1 VKKILRYLLWRRK
14 ERLPLG
20 LAATG
25 FALGLFVLFAAIR
38 FSADVIAILHPQ
50 GRNADS
56 QYIVINKKVNL
67 RHTLGFGKTAF
78 TPDELEHLRQQDFV
92 KDVGPI
98 VTTNFAVAGAIRLGV
113 SGLQSE
119 LFFEAVDDRFLDTRP
134 TGWHWQEGD
143 AQIPAILARDFLA
156 LYNFGY
162 ASAKGLPQFTE
173 ATLGVLRA
181 QVLCS
186 GEVQQA
192 FTGKIV
198 GFSDRF
204 STILV
209 PMAFMNWANAQIGRK
224 AAPPVARVILEIETG
239 QSEAAEEF
247 LADQSYET
255 NREKLPLKRVA
266 RSLQVTLIIVSVFGG
281 VLILVSVLSL
291 VLLIQLIISQ
301 AKQELRLLHQLGFD
315 DSFLAYT
322 YLTVILPVIAGSFAL
337 AAAGV
342 LALGFA
348 LQDVMT
354 KAGLVIS
361 PIPGLFTVILFGLT
375 FVGVMVLLY
384 RLITRV
390 IQRIA

>member
-1 VKKILRYLLWRRK
+1 
-14 ERLPLG
+14 
-20 LAATG
+20 LAAAG

-56 QYIVINKKVNL
+56 HYIVINKKVNL
-67 RHTLGFGKTAF
+67 RHTLGLGKTAF
-78 TPDELEHLRQQDFV
+78 RPEEIEHLRQQDFV

-98 VTTNFAVAGAIRLGV
+98 VTTNFAVAGAVRLGI

-134 TGWHWQEGD
+134 AGWHWQEGD
-143 AQIPAILARDFLA
+143 TQIPAILARDFLA

-162 ASAKGLPQFTE
+162 AAAKGLPQFTE
-173 ATLGVLRA
+173 ATLGVLEA

-204 STILV
+204 ATILV
-209 PMAFMNWANAQIGRK
+209 PMTFMNWANAQIGRK

-239 QSEAAEEF
+239 KSEAAEEF

-266 RSLQVTLIIVSVFGG
+266 RSLQVMLIIVSVFGG

-301 AKQELRLLHQLGFD
+301 ARQELRLLHQLGFD

-322 YLTVILPVIAGSFAL
+322 YLTVILPVIAGSFVL

-348 LQDVMT
+348 LQEVMT

-375 FVGVMVLLY
+375 FVGVMLLLY